1 MRLASQEKN
10 SGKHCIFLFCCL
22 LRSVSEEK
30 QLGKTERVPRGGRV
44 DKAVLVVS
52 SEYVAT

>member
-1 MRLASQEKN
+1 M
-10 SGKHCIFLFCCL
+10 
-22 LRSVSEEK
+22 SEEK